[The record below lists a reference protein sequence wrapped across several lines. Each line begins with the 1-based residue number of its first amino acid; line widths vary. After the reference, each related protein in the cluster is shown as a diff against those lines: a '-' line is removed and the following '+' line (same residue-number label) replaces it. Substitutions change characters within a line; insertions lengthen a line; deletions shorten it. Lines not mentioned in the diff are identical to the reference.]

1 MANTPPF
8 TDIPATAADWRI
20 AARRAGVEYTTLRSY
35 NSHQSASCVTR
46 EQYLTFRTLVVS
58 RPPGEF
64 NAGLYGLIDELER
77 ASVVLAE
84 SSEFSNYLEIIRAA
98 TANGI
103 VDAPNA
109 LVSLSAPGTA
119 PSLGY
124 FAAIPEQLSEIAAG
138 IGPQGAQHSLI
149 QMGEKP
155 VSAVLCNLLKAIT
168 SVAHPTRAWW
178 RLSEYHLKAN
188 FGHVG
193 TEPQPRG
200 YTAITDGQL
209 HDRYN
214 WDTRAL
220 IDCKRDTREDSGM
233 HVDRREAATM
243 LVWIQ
248 QFPGR
253 QRYVCGRLAFSPVF
267 S

>member
-1 MANTPPF
+1 MGHLWLP
-8 TDIPATAADWRI
+8 
-20 AARRAGVEYTTLRSY
+20 S
-35 NSHQSASCVTR
+35 Q
-46 EQYLTFRTLVVS
+46 
-58 RPPGEF
+58 PPGEF

-77 ASVVLAE
+77 ASIVLAQP
-84 SSEFSNYLEIIRAA
+84 SEFTNYLEITRAA

-109 LVSLSAPGTA
+109 LVSLSGPGAAPA
-119 PSLGY
+119 LGY
-124 FAAIPEQLSEIAAG
+124 FAAIPEQLSEIAAV
-138 IGPQGAQHSLI
+138 IGPQAPYHNLI

-155 VSAVLCNLLKAIT
+155 VSAVLCNLMKAIM
-168 SVAHPTRAWW
+168 SVAHPARAWW
-178 RLSEYHLKAN
+178 RFSEHHLKAN

-200 YTAITDGQL
+200 CTGITYGQL

-214 WDTRAL
+214 WDILAL

-233 HVDRREAATM
+233 HVDMQEAATM